1 MGTLTRCFDDPFSEF
16 AIKKG
21 HPMSTGVNHQ
31 VLLAAR
37 PHGEPNDTDFRFV
50 ETPIPE
56 PGPGQMLLR
65 TLYLSLDPYM
75 RGRMSAGPS
84 YAAPVEIGG
93 VMGGGT
99 VCRVEASPIK
109 EFAVGDIVEAYTG
122 WQEYAL
128 SDGRGVRKL
137 DPTIAPI
144 TTALGV
150 LGMPGMTA
158 WTGLMNIGQP
168 KAGETLV
175 VAAASGA
182 VGSVVGQLAKLKG
195 CRAVGIAGGER
206 KCRYVVDD
214 LGFDACIDHRRS
226 DFPEALKAACPKG
239 IDINFENVGGPVF
252 DAVLPLLNTF
262 ARVPLCG
269 LIAHYNATELPA
281 GVDRVPLLMRQ
292 MLTKRL
298 TMRGFIVFDFAS
310 QQPDFLAEVG
320 PLVRDGRIKY
330 REDIVDGLENAP
342 RALIGLLRGENFGK
356 VIVRFSPPK

>member
-1 MGTLTRCFDDPFSEF
+1 MCIT
-16 AIKKG
+16 
-21 HPMSTGVNHQ
+21 MNHQ
-31 VLLAAR
+31 IVLAAR
-37 PHGEPNDTDFRFV
+37 PHGEPKETDFRLV
-50 ETPIPE
+50 ETPVPE

-84 YAAPVEIGG
+84 YVAATEIGD

-99 VCRVEASPIK
+99 VCRVEASQNK
-109 EFAVGDIVEAYTG
+109 HFGVGDIVEAYTG

-137 DPTIAPI
+137 DPTLAPI

-150 LGMPGMTA
+150 LGMPGLTA

-195 CRAVGIAGGER
+195 CRIVGIAGGEK
-206 KCRYVVDD
+206 KCQYVVNE
-214 LGFDACIDHRRS
+214 LGFDACVDHRRS

-252 DAVLPLLNTF
+252 DAILPLLNTF

-269 LIAHYNATELPA
+269 LIAHYNATELPG
-281 GVDRVPLLMRQ
+281 GVDRMPLLMRQ
-292 MLTKRL
+292 VLTKRL
-298 TMRGFIVFDFAS
+298 TVRGFIVFDFAS
-310 QQPDFLAEVG
+310 QQPEFLAEVG

-330 REDIVDGLENAP
+330 REDIVDGLEKAP

-356 VIVRFSPPK
+356 VIVRVTPVGSSG